1 MGRIP
6 SKDEMEAL
14 LRERHTPEV
23 HARIKKARV
32 GIAGLGGLGSAVA
45 LALAR
50 TGVGT
55 LHLVDFDLVE
65 PSNLNRQQYRICHLG
80 MAKAEALKAE
90 IEEVNPYVKVL
101 TDCVRVTRENAME
114 LFAGDTIVCEAFDNP
129 AEKAMLTE
137 EILLHCPHSILVA
150 ASGMAGYGSSN
161 AIRTR
166 KVGKRFYLC
175 GDETAEIAPGHSLM
189 APRVGICA
197 GHQANL
203 ILQLII
209 QGEE

>member
-6 SKDEMEAL
+6 GKDEMEAL
-14 LRERHTPEV
+14 LCERHSPEV

-32 GIAGLGGLGSAVA
+32 GIAGLGGLGSTVA

-50 TGVGT
+50 TGIGT
-55 LHLVDFDLVE
+55 LHLVDFDVVE

-80 MAKAEALKAE
+80 MAKTEALKAE
-90 IEEVNPYVKVL
+90 IAEVNPYVEVV
-101 TDCVRVTRENAME
+101 TDCCRVTRENAAE
-114 LFAGDTIVCEAFDNP
+114 LFAGDEIVCEAFDNP
-129 AEKAMLTE
+129 EAKAMLTE
-137 EILLHCPHSILVA
+137 EILLRCPYSIFVA
-150 ASGMAGYGSSN
+150 ASGMAGYGGSN
-161 AIRTR
+161 AICTR

-175 GDETAEIAPGHSLM
+175 GDETAEIAPGQSLM